1 MSALLRQQAPAITG
15 LKESDGER
23 TSVCL
28 RWWSAANPRQRPSI
42 LSVDKVNVADTVY
55 VAPFSTPI
63 CSEEKASLALVR
75 SPSHLGACE
84 AYLII
89 LSTVLRVNDVG

>member
-1 MSALLRQQAPAITG
+1 MRGVRPGFASVAGPQQT
-15 LKESDGER
+15 
-23 TSVCL
+23 
-28 RWWSAANPRQRPSI
+28 PRQRPSI
-42 LSVDKVNVADTVY
+42 LCVDKVNVADTVY